1 MERHRFI
8 DPGSAPPPGLA
19 RAPGSVG
26 DLPAAVVA
34 ELRTD
39 HAGEAGAVQI
49 YRGILAITRDPAL
62 RAFALRHM
70 VTEQQHLQ
78 QVEAW
83 LPAAS
88 RSRLLPVWRL
98 AGWLTGGLPAVA
110 GPRFVYATI
119 EAVERFVD
127 GHYLQQI
134 EALAPQPELAAL
146 RDMLQACRADELH
159 HRDEAAAAAAA
170 AAANG
175 GGARGPVLRL
185 WCGVVGFG
193 SRAAVAVCR
202 HV

>member
-1 MERHRFI
+1 MERHRFM

-19 RAPGSVG
+19 RAKGSVG
-26 DLPAAVVA
+26 NLPAAVVA

-49 YRGILAITRDPAL
+49 YRGVLAIARDPAL

-70 VTEQQHLQ
+70 GTEQQHLQ
-78 QVEAW
+78 HVEAW

-88 RSRLLPVWRL
+88 RSRLLPIWRL
-98 AGWLTGGLPAVA
+98 AGWLTGAVPAMA

-127 GHYLQQI
+127 EHYLQQI
-134 EALAPQPELAAL
+134 EALATQPERAAL

-159 HRDEAAAAAAA
+159 HRDEAAAAA
-170 AAANG
+170 NG
-175 GGARGPVLRL
+175 GGASGPLLRF
-185 WCGVVGFG
+185 WCGLVGLG

>member
-1 MERHRFI
+1 MARHRFI
-8 DPGSAPPPGLA
+8 DAGSAPPHGLA
-19 RAPGSVG
+19 RTQGPVG

-49 YRGILAITRDPAL
+49 YRGVLAIARNPAL
-62 RAFALRHM
+62 RAFALCHM
-70 VTEQQHLQ
+70 ATEQQHLQ
-78 QVEAW
+78 HVEAW
-83 LPAAS
+83 LPAVS

-98 AGWLTGGLPAVA
+98 AGWLTGALPAVA

-127 GHYLQQI
+127 EHYLQQI
-134 EALAPQPELAAL
+134 EALATQPELAPL

-170 AAANG
+170 HG
-175 GGARGPVLRL
+175 GGARGPLLRL
-185 WCGVVGFG
+185 WCALVGSG